1 MMTPEAIVARAMF
14 AAVKSDVLFLVYM
27 RSDLSY

>member
-1 MMTPEAIVARAMF
+1 MTPEAIVARTVLD
-14 AAVKSDVLFLVYM
+14 AVNRDVLFIVYT